1 MTEGL
6 QKGENMA
13 IGVVQ
18 AGYGNVGYTYSAN
31 TSMDTEEFYAGIS
44 SAAELTKDNNDSE
57 IIGLTM
63 IPYGNT
69 NMSYGMRAQYA
80 KESTTSNPVVQVTSN
95 YGGKVVSYNVNVN
108 EVNPANASQLE
119 MFALLSYADDQGMT
133 NSSTFGSYQ
142 QLKVYANNAS
152 LNGYCEDLTGY
163 DTFLS
168 KDFDWVSIMKSMM
181 EDYLETGIY
190 NQYQSCKNLLNF
202 FDKFTSNIEDE
213 TEAEVCK
220 VTEESLEMVLNTTKE
235 ETETVN
241 ETVVEESED
250 YQKLLEEKIKELI
263 VKIHGGDTENSYQIG
278 ARSFTEKEWEEF
290 LEKFDSIQEAIR
302 EAMREE
308 QERRQAEQLKQKQEE
323 KTVIEEKSNL
333 LVAESTVCT
342 YPTANPEEEIRYIT
356 CYTTQGIFCK
366 KAGET
371 EDTWS
376 ITFET
381 EEQYNKVTE
390 FIAQFPEQWNLRF
403 AAHENFW
410 TDFLNDEID
419 MDGFM
424 EFMEGTN
431 EGVPDYSITVGD
443 SMFVDKE
450 KIQWAKYLNPLGAKF
465 YTAEEFQKQQ
475 MELVEKN
482 AEKNGQ
488 KFKLV

>member
-6 QKGENMA
+6 RKGETMA
-13 IGVVQ
+13 IGAVQ
-18 AGYGNVGYTYSAN
+18 AGYGNAGYTYSVK

-44 SAAELTKDNNDSE
+44 SAAELTEDSNDSE
-57 IIGLTM
+57 VIGLTM

-80 KESTTSNPVVQVTSN
+80 KESTTNNPVVQVTSN

-133 NSSTFGSYQ
+133 NASTFGSYQ

-152 LNGYCEDLTGY
+152 LNGYCEDLSGY
-163 DTFLS
+163 DTFLF
-168 KDFDWVSIMKSMM
+168 KDFDWISIMKNMM
-181 EDYLETGIY
+181 DDYFEAGVY
-190 NQYQSCKNLLNF
+190 NQYQSCKNLLSF
-202 FDKFTSNIEDE
+202 FDKFTLDMEEADTQASVC
-213 TEAEVCK
+213 TEGIDSLESPLNN
-220 VTEESLEMVLNTTKE
+220 TEEVVEAA
-235 ETETVN
+235 N
-241 ETVVEESED
+241 ETISEESED
-250 YQKLLEEKIKELI
+250 YQKLLEEKIKELLE
-263 VKIHGGDTENSYQIG
+263 KIHSKDAEATYQIG
-278 ARSFTEKEWEEF
+278 AQSFTEKEWKEF

-302 EAMREE
+302 ELMRQE
-308 QERRQAEQLKQKQEE
+308 QERKEAEQLKKKEE
-323 KTVIEEKSNL
+323 EESTLQEKSNL

-342 YPTANPEEEIRYIT
+342 YPTANPEEDVRYIT
-356 CYTTQGIFCK
+356 CYTTEGIVCK

-371 EDTWS
+371 EEAWS
-376 ITFET
+376 VSFEN

-390 FIAQFPEQWNLRF
+390 FIEQFPEHWNLRF

-431 EGVPDYSITVGD
+431 EGVPDYSITIGD

-450 KIQWAKYLNPLGAKF
+450 KIQWAKYLNSLGSQF

-475 MELVEKN
+475 RELVENN
-482 AEKNGQ
+482 AAKSSQ
-488 KFKLV
+488 V